1 MSDLGKNLSP
11 SNRGK
16 KQKIRKSNKR
26 KLSSTNW
33 IKRQINDPYVIE
45 ANKLGYKSRA
55 CLLYTSPSPR
65 DSGKSRMPSSA

>member
-1 MSDLGKNLSP
+1 MMSDLGKNLSP

-45 ANKLGYKSRA
+45 ANKLGLS
-55 CLLYTSPSPR
+55 LIHI
-65 DSGKSRMPSSA
+65 

>member
-1 MSDLGKNLSP
+1 MSDLVKNLLP

-33 IKRQINDPYVIE
+33 IKRQINDHYVIE
-45 ANKLGYKSRA
+45 ANKLGFNYIGIINLSFYPICTR
-55 CLLYTSPSPR
+55 
-65 DSGKSRMPSSA
+65 

>member
-33 IKRQINDPYVIE
+33 IKRQINDPYVI
-45 ANKLGYKSRA
+45 AVTYTHLRA
-55 CLLYTSPSPR
+55 HETQ
-65 DSGKSRMPSSA
+65 